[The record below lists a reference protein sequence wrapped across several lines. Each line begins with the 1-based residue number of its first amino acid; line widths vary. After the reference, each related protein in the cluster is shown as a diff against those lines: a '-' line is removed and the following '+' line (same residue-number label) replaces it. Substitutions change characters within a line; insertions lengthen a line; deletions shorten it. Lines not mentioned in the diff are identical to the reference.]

1 MTLVQKRL
9 WLSNQATINKTG
21 ADDCKC
27 SSCSMAAAIM
37 KEEEEEEEEEEKE
50 LEARRRLCR
59 RVALYC
65 VDQVRY
71 LPGLHRR
78 YGDRLDEAQMGV
90 TSALDNVG

>member
-27 SSCSMAAAIM
+27 SSCSMAAAIR
-37 KEEEEEEEEEEKE
+37 KEEEEEEGEEKE
-50 LEARRRLCR
+50 QARRRLCR

-90 TSALDNVG
+90 TSGLG